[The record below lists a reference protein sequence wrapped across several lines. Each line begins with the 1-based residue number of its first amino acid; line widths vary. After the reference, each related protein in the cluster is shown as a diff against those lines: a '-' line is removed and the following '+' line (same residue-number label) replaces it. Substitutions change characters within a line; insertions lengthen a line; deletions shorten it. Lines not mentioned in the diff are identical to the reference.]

1 MIKSFNEVLLVDD
14 DQANTFL
21 CESLLKSSKTAKK
34 VIVAI
39 DGQEAIDFIEKGL
52 RPDLILLDIRMPV
65 MDGFQFLEEFEKLNL
80 PTPIIMLT
88 SSAREEDR
96 RKALAYPNVFD
107 YLEKPLRKVHLAS
120 IAEHFL

>member
-1 MIKSFNEVLLVDD
+1 MKSFNEVLLVDD

-21 CESLLKSSKTAKK
+21 CKSLLTSTKRAKK

-39 DGQEAIDFIEKGL
+39 DGQEAIDFIERGL

-65 MDGFQFLEEFEKLNL
+65 MDGFQFLEEFRGLNL

-88 SSAREEDR
+88 SSAREKDR
-96 RKALAYPNVFD
+96 RKALAYSNVHD
-107 YLEKPLRKVHLAS
+107 YLEKPLRKAQLAS
-120 IAEHFL
+120 IAEKFL